1 MATTLSFNTPIS
13 EIKLARLP
21 AAIVDIYFILVHREI
36 VPLKR
41 SECSEIFTTSECSP
55 LFTSLSRQPPIA
67 AGHVGTHRPRLPWW
81 GHIVSALESV
91 TQNSWQRRARVSGP
105 GSQSG
110 PAPAR
115 GQQVPQHGAGG
126 GGRCRE
132 TGTLLL
138 PGPGRQKT
146 ILWWNGN
153 AGPGIHLDYFR
164 LLFSDS
170 SLQVIH

>member
-91 TQNSWQRRARVSGP
+91 TQSVTQNSWQRRGP
-105 GSQSG
+105 GVGALGHNQVQPQPGGSRCHNTE
-110 PAPAR
+110 R
-115 GQQVPQHGAGG
+115 GEGAGA
-126 GGRCRE
+126 
-132 TGTLLL
+132 
-138 PGPGRQKT
+138 GRQAHCYHGQGDTKISLDDIEIRVWT
-146 ILWWNGN
+146 NGH
-153 AGPGIHLDYFR
+153 A
-164 LLFSDS
+164 S
-170 SLQVIH
+170 